1 MIRPTGLRFSFE
13 MAQLI
18 LLCTFQAGL
27 QHRLSEQETMVS
39 ELKSNLLHKDFQQ
52 QNFDSEKVRDFVRV
66 WAQNVCQERNEN
78 VV

>member
-1 MIRPTGLRFSFE
+1 MRWLS
-13 MAQLI
+13 L

-52 QNFDSEKVRDFVRV
+52 QNFDSEKVRDFYRV
-66 WAQNVCQERNEN
+66 WAQNVYQECNEN
-78 VV
+78 FVVLKIEY